1 MDEKPQQPPSK
12 QKQSSHNKPQQPQ
25 NQIQIPS
32 WQSKAFEEWVK
43 TLLMQDIV
51 DSGISVL
58 ELYCGKGMD
67 IGKWHRSQISS
78 YVGLETNKNHLD
90 ASKQRWNEKGK
101 PFEAEFMNLDPL
113 NSNFVDQLPTTKR
126 QFNVICCFQGLG
138 NSFETQEKV
147 TNLLKN
153 ISNLLK
159 PKGIFFGIVLDS
171 SAVWYKAAGHGLID
185 KEKLYS
191 LEFEN
196 ELFTSFGTKY
206 TLKMEGLEDQIGFL
220 VHFPSLIKIA
230 RETKLKM
237 LDISNF
243 NQFYEDRKRQNA
255 ELLSKMNVFT
265 KTHPNFHQDQKTV
278 IGLFA
283 TFVFQKE

>member
-1 MDEKPQQPPSK
+1 MKDKPKIEDTNSQIDILLTVYRILVILFLPLEFKLFYYRIFCVVQISKKFSRIFLIKIQIHNQENHIEMDEKPQQPPSK

-153 ISNLLK
+153 VSNLLK
-159 PKGIFFGIVLDS
+159 SKGIFF
-171 SAVWYKAAGHGLID
+171 
-185 KEKLYS
+185 
-191 LEFEN
+191 LE
-196 ELFTSFGTKY
+196 
-206 TLKMEGLEDQIGFL
+206 
-220 VHFPSLIKIA
+220 
-230 RETKLKM
+230 
-237 LDISNF
+237 
-243 NQFYEDRKRQNA
+243 
-255 ELLSKMNVFT
+255 
-265 KTHPNFHQDQKTV
+265 
-278 IGLFA
+278 
-283 TFVFQKE
+283 